1 MNVKTP
7 VPKEKSLDSTLALIK
22 EGFHFLPSRRSE
34 LESDIFE
41 TRLVGSKAVVICGE
55 KAAELF
61 YDEELMKREGAAPKP
76 LEKSLLGEGG
86 LHGLDDEAHKHRKR
100 MFLAMV
106 TPERLED
113 MKRLVRAELEKKAE
127 QWERTDEPVVL
138 FNEMNDVL
146 AVSGMRWAGL
156 PLEDQDIKQRTR
168 ELTEMVDS
176 FGGSLSRFRK
186 GVKSRKSQEEWLM
199 GIIKAVRK
207 GELKLP
213 ENTPAYIT
221 ATQRDI
227 NGKLMPVHTA
237 AVDLNNSFRPLM
249 ATSYFLT
256 FGAAAI
262 YEHPE
267 TVDKIRKGGDDYIK
281 MFSQE
286 VRRFY
291 PFVPAMA
298 AIARKDFSWNDYKFK
313 KGVKVILDI
322 FGTNRH
328 PDSWDNPD
336 SFIPERF
343 ENWKESPFSFVPQG
357 GGDHH
362 MGHRCAGEWMT
373 VLVMREVFKFL
384 AEKVTYDVPEQD
396 LSYDMHRMPTLPK
409 SGFVITNVKRK
420 K

>member
-7 VPKEKSLDSTLALIK
+7 VPKEKTLDSTLALLK

-41 TRLVGSKAVVICGE
+41 TRLVGQKAVVICGE

-61 YDEELMKREGAAPKP
+61 YDEALMKRDGAAPKP

-100 MFLAMV
+100 MFLSMV

-113 MKRLVRAELEKKAE
+113 MKRLVRDELNRKA
-127 QWERTDEPVVL
+127 DEWVNRDHVV
-138 FNEMNDVL
+138 FFEEMNDVL

-156 PLEDQDIKQRTR
+156 PLEDQDVKQRTR
-168 ELTEMVDS
+168 ELAEMVDS

-186 GVKSRKSQEEWLM
+186 GVKARQSQEKWVE

-207 GELKLP
+207 GEMKLP
-213 ENTPAYIT
+213 ENTAAYIV
-221 ATQRDI
+221 ATHREMD
-227 NGKLMPVHTA
+227 GKQLPLQTA
-237 AVDLNNSFRPLM
+237 AVELNNSYRPLM
-249 ATSYFLT
+249 ATAYLLT
-256 FGAAAI
+256 FGAAAMH
-262 YEHPE
+262 EHPD
-267 TVDKIRKGGDDYIK
+267 TVKKIRSGGEEYSK
-281 MFSQE
+281 MFAQE
-286 VRRFY
+286 VRRYY

-298 AIARKDFSWNDYKFK
+298 AKARKDFSWNDYKFK
-313 KGVKVILDI
+313 KGTKVILDI
-322 FGTNRH
+322 YGTNRH
-328 PDSWDNPD
+328 PDSWENPE

-343 ENWKESPFSFVPQG
+343 KNWNESPFSFVPQG

-384 AEKVTYDVPEQD
+384 AEEVTYDVPEQD

-409 SGFVITNVKRK
+409 SGFVMTNVKRK
-420 K
+420 G